1 MDPEP
6 RATFSRIGGHV
17 ALDLINTVEWRL
29 SDERREED
37 LRHYSDAVRWARQLE
52 LISADEAES
61 LSSPAAQASPEAEQE
76 LTQIIALREALY
88 AALFTAGGSQPVVEH
103 YREAIGHADLV
114 RHDDDWMWTLPVDL
128 SLPRRRIALAAI
140 DLMTRSDLSH
150 LSRCQDAECGWVFLD
165 TSPRSN
171 RRWCV
176 SSDCGNRNRVREYY
190 ARARSIRAGEKA

>member
-6 RATFSRIGGHV
+6 RATFSHIGGHV

-37 LRHYSDAVRWARQLE
+37 LREYADAVRWARQLE
-52 LISADEAES
+52 LISGDDAES
-61 LSSPAAQASPEAEQE
+61 LSNPAAQASPEAEEE
-76 LTQIIALREALY
+76 LSRIVSLRETLY
-88 AALFTAGGSQPVVEH
+88 AALFAAGVSEPVVEE

-114 RHDDDWMWTLPVDL
+114 PHEGDWSWSLPVDL
-128 SLPRRRIALAAI
+128 ALPRRRIALAAL
-140 DLMTRSDLSH
+140 DLLTHADLAH
-150 LSRCQDAECGWVFLD
+150 LSQCQDAECGWVFLD

-176 SSDCGNRNRVREYY
+176 SSDCGNRNRVRDYY
-190 ARARSIRAGEKA
+190 ARTRSIRAAETS